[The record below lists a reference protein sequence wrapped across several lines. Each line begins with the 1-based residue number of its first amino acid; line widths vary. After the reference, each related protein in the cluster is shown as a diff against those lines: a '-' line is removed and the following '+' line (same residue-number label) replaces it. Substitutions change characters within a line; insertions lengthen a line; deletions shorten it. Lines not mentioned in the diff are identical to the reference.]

1 MLYFSGGHVKLE
13 VFMHIHVNGKNIEIT
28 EAIKAYVKEKIGKVA
43 ARYDQIQGID
53 VVLTVIKNPSAE
65 GKHIAEL
72 TCKTNSGTIHSEEA
86 AESMYASI
94 DLLADKFARQ
104 ITKFKDKNL
113 SLSKESIRDVQK
125 ELESEENV
133 EIKAI
138 ED

>member
-1 MLYFSGGHVKLE
+1 MKISIRGDRV
-13 VFMHIHVNGKNIEIT
+13 EIT

-43 ARYDQIQGID
+43 TRYDQIQGID

-104 ITKFKDKNL
+104 ITKFKDKNI
-113 SLSKESIRDVQK
+113 SSSKESIRNI
-125 ELESEENV
+125 SEV
-133 EIKAI
+133 EEA
-138 ED
+138 EEV